1 MTGIVSKNGW
11 ELAQAAKKA
20 IKSKITEINREEAD
34 KLASVC
40 NMEHIATSAYLRLV
54 RAMDSS
60 KVDAMGREA
69 KQDTKLGY
77 KTIPLCITFGTLEDK
92 NAFKDAARSLELNCK
107 DSFPKQ
113 YAKQKD
119 RALEYF

>member
-1 MTGIVSKNGW
+1 
-11 ELAQAAKKA
+11 
-20 IKSKITEINREEAD
+20 
-34 KLASVC
+34 
-40 NMEHIATSAYLRLV
+40 MEHYATSAYLRLV

-69 KQDTKLGY
+69 KHDTKLGY
-77 KTIPLCITFGTLEDK
+77 KTIPLWITFGTLEDK

-119 RALEYF
+119 RALDYFKNPFSLTIRASGRRLMCAWGIQRTPVHHNQD